1 MKFSMIQDLASEN
14 SYPQRNDEL
23 KDRVTEL
30 LTTLEKVKRNSELK
44 QQQAD
49 ELINDL
55 KKSNW

>member
-1 MKFSMIQDLASEN
+1 MIQDLASEN